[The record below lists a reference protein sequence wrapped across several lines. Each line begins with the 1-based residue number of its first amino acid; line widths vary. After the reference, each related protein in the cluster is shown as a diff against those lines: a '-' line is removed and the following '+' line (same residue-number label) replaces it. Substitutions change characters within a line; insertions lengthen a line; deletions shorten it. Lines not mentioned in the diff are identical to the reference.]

1 MLFSENGSGK
11 GDDMGPLIFK
21 MFILLLVQHVRLHV
35 EHMHQNGSKQL
46 MHAVPDATLSGLSF
60 SPSEK
65 VNR

>member
-1 MLFSENGSGK
+1 
-11 GDDMGPLIFK
+11 MGPLIFK
-21 MFILLLVQHVRLHV
+21 IFILLHVRLHV